1 MFSSSIWNV
10 KIETCR
16 ILSVI
21 YLEKRKQ
28 YGKKLGH
35 VIDICFF
42 FFYLL
47 NGPAFFDV
55 SMCSGIKLEVTVLD
69 VS

>member
-1 MFSSSIWNV
+1 M
-10 KIETCR
+10 KIETCP
-16 ILSVI
+16 IISVI

-55 SMCSGIKLEVTVLD
+55 SMCGGVKLEVTVFG